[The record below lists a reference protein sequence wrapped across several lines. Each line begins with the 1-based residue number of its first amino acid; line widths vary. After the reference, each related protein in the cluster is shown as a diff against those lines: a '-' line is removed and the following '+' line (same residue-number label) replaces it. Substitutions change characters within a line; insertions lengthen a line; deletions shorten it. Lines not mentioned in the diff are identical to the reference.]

1 MQRILSAF
9 ASFTD
14 QCETVF
20 KILFFLYATM
30 SFNCV
35 TFGTFVISLM
45 MWPTFI
51 LGALL
56 ILNRVLHLK
65 RYRTP
70 YMWWL
75 AALLVAACISFIC
88 NLQYDLR
95 MNILYIVTWAF
106 YFLLL
111 YVQPHERN
119 AAAFKKE
126 LHLFATL
133 YTVVTEVAVIV
144 SIGMLFAGYSVRV
157 DFEGGRMLG
166 GFVDS
171 RLYGMFIDP
180 NAGATCAAVA
190 MFWLL
195 HTMHRYQ
202 RVWQRAALGVGV
214 ALNLFYIAL
223 SDSRTGMVVLLVI
236 AFVYTLLSLLRLWKQ
251 RRLAP
256 LMALVSAAVIGLGCF
271 CAPTLV
277 KKGYNAAVSRWAVL
291 QAEQSADGSDAPL
304 TEEEKQALID
314 SMTVHR
320 DYDLSGDISNRRFS
334 VWLSGV
340 EIFLERPLFGTT
352 YTGFTDFAREHL
364 PETYIVNNDHM
375 DMNTFDN
382 EIINT
387 MVSNGVLGL
396 IPLFVF
402 AFGIFIFLVRRVGT
416 FKDEQTYR
424 LATVGFA
431 AVCGIAAS
439 AMFRSA
445 ILYYVSSNSV
455 LFWALLGLLS
465 MLCSAE
471 KRGETHEQGH

>member
-1 MQRILSAF
+1 MQRSLSAF

-35 TFGTFVISLM
+35 TFSTFVISLI

-111 YVQPHERN
+111 YVQPRERN

-166 GFVDS
+166 GFVGR

-180 NAGATCAAVA
+180 NAGATCAAVSALFLAYA
-190 MFWLL
+190 MRLF
-195 HTMHRYQ
+195 R
-202 RVWQRAALGVGV
+202 RVWQRVLLGVGI
-214 ALNLFYIAL
+214 ALNLFYTAL

-236 AFVYTLLSLLRLWKQ
+236 SFIYTFLYLMHIWKQ

-256 LMALVSAAVIGLGCF
+256 LMAITSALVIGLGCF
-271 CAPTLV
+271 CSPTLI
-277 KKGYNAAVSRWAVL
+277 KKGYNASVSAWTIA
-291 QAEQSADGSDAPL
+291 QAEKESTENDPL
-304 TEEEKQALID
+304 TEEEKQALIN

-334 VWLSGV
+334 IWQSGF
-340 EIFLERPLFGTT
+340 EIFLKRPLVGTT
-352 YTGFTDFAREHL
+352 YTGFTEFAHKHL
-364 PETYIVNNDHM
+364 PETYIVNNDYM

-387 MVSNGVLGL
+387 MVAGGILNL
-396 IPLFVF
+396 IPLLVF
-402 AFGIFIFLVRRVGT
+402 AFGIFLFLIRRIIPRET
-416 FKDEQTYR
+416 EQDAM
-424 LATVGFA
+424 LIAVAFA